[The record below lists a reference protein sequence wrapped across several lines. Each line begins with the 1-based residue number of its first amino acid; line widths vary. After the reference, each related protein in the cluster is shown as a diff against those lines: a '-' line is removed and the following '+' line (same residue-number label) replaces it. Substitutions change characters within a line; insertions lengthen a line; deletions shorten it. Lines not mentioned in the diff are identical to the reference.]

1 MPVPIVTENHL
12 FLVSRCLGPGK
23 GDGRWGEVANYSS
36 PSEVVFCEGV
46 FDCVLS
52 I

>member
-12 FLVSRCLGPGK
+12 CLGPGK

-36 PSEVVFCEGV
+36 PSEVVFCECV